1 MAAVAAAAAALAAAA
16 CSIANLFNASILSM
30 SMQLLLVKSGEPA
43 VIDFMTADALLDMP
57 KKLEKGLFCIVADA
71 VRGGVILVGSLTS
84 GGDTGAETEAN
95 VEAAALA
102 AAEG

>member
-30 SMQLLLVKSGEPA
+30 SIQLLLVKSGEPA
-43 VIDFMTADALLDMP
+43 AIDFMADALLDRP
-57 KKLEKGLFCIVADA
+57 KKLAKGLCCTVADA
-71 VRGGVILVGSLTS
+71 VRGGVVLVGSLTS
-84 GGDTGAETEAN
+84 GGDTGEETEAN
-95 VEAAALA
+95 VDAAALA

>member
-16 CSIANLFNASILSM
+16 CCIANWFNSSILSM
-30 SMQLLLVKSGEPA
+30 SMQLLLVKSGELAP
-43 VIDFMTADALLDMP
+43 IDFMSDALLGMP
-57 KKLEKGLFCIVADA
+57 KKLAKGLLCNA
-71 VRGGVILVGSLTS
+71 VDVVIGGLVILVGSLTS

>member
-43 VIDFMTADALLDMP
+43 AIDFMAHALLDMP

>member
-1 MAAVAAAAAALAAAA
+1 MAAVAAAAAAFAAAA
-16 CSIANLFNASILSM
+16 CCIANWFNSSILSM
-30 SMQLLLVKSGEPA
+30 SIQLLLVKSGEL
-43 VIDFMTADALLDMP
+43 DFMADALLGKP
-57 KKLEKGLFCIVADA
+57 KKLAKGLLCNA
-71 VRGGVILVGSLTS
+71 VDVVIGGVVILVGSLTS

>member
-30 SMQLLLVKSGEPA
+30 SIQLLLVKSGELA
-43 VIDFMTADALLDMP
+43 ATDFMADALLDMP
-57 KKLEKGLFCIVADA
+57 KKLAKGLFCIVADA